1 MKKNLITLLATTA
14 AIVMQANT
22 PNFDMVGFATLEGGT
37 TGGEGGETVY
47 PTNFEELKRYAEDE
61 TTPYII
67 VIDREINT
75 GITAYVD
82 TTSGHIST
90 EGAVNAIASTYGEI
104 IKLGSNKTLIGE
116 DDKGFLN
123 RIGINIQCKENIII
137 RNLRIS
143 LQDVPVDKSGEN
155 KIVAF
160 RNGAEVLVGDPDCI
174 SMQADDE
181 DLPANQRITQ
191 HIWIDHCELY
201 NFPKETEH
209 KDRYDGLIDAK
220 NDTRYVTISWCYF
233 HDHSK
238 ACLSGK
244 GDSDNFD
251 RTCTWHHNYFENIK
265 GSRLPLLRFG
275 RHHYF
280 NNYMKGCEDGLNVR
294 IQSNAYVEN
303 CYFEDTKR
311 PVFGKL
317 SEDGRAT
324 LVDNIFKNCS
334 KLPPECTNIDG
345 AKQET
350 LKESEQ
356 FEPTDFNPSDYYSYD
371 AVLHSADEIPN
382 IVPLYAGVGKLG
394 SSPTTVVQADKPSIK
409 AFAAN
414 GRIHIDAGI
423 DCLVKIYRTNG
434 AMAEIATITTNHF
447 TSKRM
452 PKGIYAIQVA
462 SPQGETLLATKIK
475 L

>member
-90 EGAVNAIASTYGEI
+90 EGAVNTIASTYSEI

-181 DLPANQRITQ
+181 DLPANQRIT
-191 HIWIDHCELY
+191 HL
-201 NFPKETEH
+201 
-209 KDRYDGLIDAK
+209 DR
-220 NDTRYVTISWCYF
+220 
-233 HDHSK
+233 
-238 ACLSGK
+238 
-244 GDSDNFD
+244 
-251 RTCTWHHNYFENIK
+251 
-265 GSRLPLLRFG
+265 PL
-275 RHHYF
+275 
-280 NNYMKGCEDGLNVR
+280 R
-294 IQSNAYVEN
+294 I
-303 CYFEDTKR
+303 
-311 PVFGKL
+311 
-317 SEDGRAT
+317 
-324 LVDNIFKNCS
+324 I
-334 KLPPECTNIDG
+334 
-345 AKQET
+345 
-350 LKESEQ
+350 
-356 FEPTDFNPSDYYSYD
+356 
-371 AVLHSADEIPN
+371 
-382 IVPLYAGVGKLG
+382 
-394 SSPTTVVQADKPSIK
+394 
-409 AFAAN
+409 
-414 GRIHIDAGI
+414 
-423 DCLVKIYRTNG
+423 
-434 AMAEIATITTNHF
+434 
-447 TSKRM
+447 
-452 PKGIYAIQVA
+452 
-462 SPQGETLLATKIK
+462 
-475 L
+475 

>member
-90 EGAVNAIASTYGEI
+90 EGAVNTITSTYGEI

-191 HIWIDHCELY
+191 HIWIDHANY
-201 NFPKETEH
+201 ITSPKRPNTKTGMTDLSMPRTTHDMSPYHGATFTTIARPAYREKATATTSIVLAH
-209 KDRYDGLIDAK
+209 GTTTILKISRVHACLCSVSAA
-220 NDTRYVTISWCYF
+220 TTIS
-233 HDHSK
+233 
-238 ACLSGK
+238 
-244 GDSDNFD
+244 
-251 RTCTWHHNYFENIK
+251 
-265 GSRLPLLRFG
+265 
-275 RHHYF
+275 
-280 NNYMKGCEDGLNVR
+280 
-294 IQSNAYVEN
+294 
-303 CYFEDTKR
+303 
-311 PVFGKL
+311 
-317 SEDGRAT
+317 
-324 LVDNIFKNCS
+324 
-334 KLPPECTNIDG
+334 
-345 AKQET
+345 
-350 LKESEQ
+350 
-356 FEPTDFNPSDYYSYD
+356 
-371 AVLHSADEIPN
+371 
-382 IVPLYAGVGKLG
+382 
-394 SSPTTVVQADKPSIK
+394 TT
-409 AFAAN
+409 
-414 GRIHIDAGI
+414 
-423 DCLVKIYRTNG
+423 T
-434 AMAEIATITTNHF
+434 
-447 TSKRM
+447 
-452 PKGIYAIQVA
+452 
-462 SPQGETLLATKIK
+462 
-475 L
+475 

>member
-1 MKKNLITLLATTA
+1 
-14 AIVMQANT
+14 
-22 PNFDMVGFATLEGGT
+22 
-37 TGGEGGETVY
+37 
-47 PTNFEELKRYAEDE
+47 
-61 TTPYII
+61 
-67 VIDREINT
+67 
-75 GITAYVD
+75 
-82 TTSGHIST
+82 
-90 EGAVNAIASTYGEI
+90 
-104 IKLGSNKTLIGE
+104 
-116 DDKGFLN
+116 
-123 RIGINIQCKENIII
+123 
-137 RNLRIS
+137 
-143 LQDVPVDKSGEN
+143 
-155 KIVAF
+155 
-160 RNGAEVLVGDPDCI
+160 
-174 SMQADDE
+174 
-181 DLPANQRITQ
+181 
-191 HIWIDHCELY
+191 
-201 NFPKETEH
+201 
-209 KDRYDGLIDAK
+209 
-220 NDTRYVTISWCYF
+220 
-233 HDHSK
+233 
-238 ACLSGK
+238 
-244 GDSDNFD
+244 
-251 RTCTWHHNYFENIK
+251 
-265 GSRLPLLRFG
+265 
-275 RHHYF
+275 
-280 NNYMKGCEDGLNVR
+280 MKGCEDGLNVR

-414 GRIHIDAGI
+414 GRIHIDAGV